1 MTFSALSMILL
12 SIYVLL
18 SLVNCTGLKYLA
30 GGKAEVFTK
39 PIMLISLMFFYLSM
53 LRPNIPAPQAQW
65 PIKTAL
71 IFYAIGDFCLIW
83 KKKPYIFGL
92 GVLSFIIGHI
102 FYGSFFLR
110 LHLRHSLLAAVI
122 CLAILIQFA
131 ILLARKLSKT
141 DDPMARKMI
150 PYSFFLIFL
159 ITSIASTI
167 TGGRIAGTL
176 IAFAGGIIF
185 SISDA
190 MIGIRATGQRI
201 PRGESVLISY
211 TISQLLLVFGVLL
224 LQM

>member
-1 MTFSALSMILL
+1 MTFSALSIALL

-18 SLVNCTGLKYLA
+18 SAVNCTGLKYLA
-30 GGKAEVFTK
+30 GGKAEIFTK

-53 LRPNIPAPQAQW
+53 LRSNIPAPQAQW

-83 KKKPYIFGL
+83 KKKPYIFGA

-110 LHLRHSLLAAVI
+110 LNLRHSLLAAII
-122 CLAILIQFA
+122 CLAILIQLA

-141 DDPMARKMI
+141 DDPMARKMV

-159 ITSIASTI
+159 LTAIASTI
-167 TGGRIAGTL
+167 TGERIAGTL
-176 IAFAGGIIF
+176 IAFAGGILF

-211 TISQLLLVFGVLL
+211 TTSQLLLVFGALL